1 MYPLE
6 QHVRRNVWLR
16 VVPPVVFVAGILCMN
31 NHLPLMVL
39 DMLALDNL
47 FLADNIGGF
56 VAVFVDLLNFGIY
69 SLLAMDFVKVLIVV
83 VMRRPVVTVQHCQ
96 MVILIEDL
104 NAMLHMQMHKN
115 TADSENLPDGGGA

>member
-16 VVPPVVFVAGILCMN
+16 VVPPVVFVAGILYMN

-83 VMRRPVVTVQHCQ
+83 VMRRPAVTVQHCQ
-96 MVILIEDL
+96 MVILIEDF

-115 TADSENLPDGGGA
+115 TTDFENLPDGGGA